1 MSSGRLMG
9 KVAIITGG
17 TSGIGRAGA
26 ERFAREGAQVVVGSR
41 DQAAG
46 EALVRELAGEGFAV
60 TYVATDVARAD
71 DAARLVDAAV
81 KRHGQLDI
89 LWSNA
94 GVQET
99 GTAPETTEA
108 IWDRVIGV
116 NLTGHFHMA
125 KFAIP
130 AMTRT
135 GGGSIIFTASEL
147 GLVGAS
153 DSVAYCA
160 AKGGVVNM
168 TRAMA
173 IDCAPAA
180 IRVNCLCPGAIR
192 TPMLERWFREA
203 PDPGLLEAKQTA
215 PIPLGRFGRPEE
227 IAAAALFLAS
237 DEASY
242 MTGAIQLVDGGVT
255 TGYGV

>member
-1 MSSGRLMG
+1 MSNGRLAG

-17 TSGIGRAGA
+17 TSGIGRAGTI
-26 ERFAREGAQVVVGSR
+26 RFAREGARVVVGSR
-41 DQAAG
+41 DRGAG
-46 EALVRELAGEGFAV
+46 DALVAELAGEGLDV
-60 TYVATDVARAD
+60 TFVATDVAKAG
-71 DAARLVDAAV
+71 DAEGLVQAAV
-81 KRHGQLDI
+81 TAHGRLDI

-94 GVQET
+94 GIQET
-99 GTAPETTEA
+99 GTAPETTEE
-108 IWDRVIGV
+108 IWNRVIGV

-125 KFAIP
+125 KSAIP
-130 AMTRT
+130 VMTAN

-153 DSVAYCA
+153 SSLAYCA

-173 IDCAPAA
+173 IDCAPTV
-180 IRVNCLCPGAIR
+180 RVNCLCPGAIQ
-192 TPMLERWFREA
+192 TPMLDRWFREA
-203 PDPGLLEAKQTA
+203 PDPALLERNQIE
-215 PIPLGRFGRPEE
+215 PIPLGRLGRAEE

-237 DEASY
+237 DESSY
-242 MTGAIQLVDGGVT
+242 TTGAIQLVDGGVT

>member
-1 MSSGRLMG
+1 MSSDRLAG

-17 TSGIGRAGA
+17 TSGIGRAGVI
-26 ERFAREGAQVVVGSR
+26 RFAQEGARVVVGSR
-41 DQAAG
+41 DRTAG
-46 EALVRELAGEGFAV
+46 EALVRELAGEGLE
-60 TYVATDVARAD
+60 VAHVPTDVARAE
-71 DAARLVDAAV
+71 DAARLVEAAV
-81 KRHGQLDI
+81 GRHGRLDI

-94 GVQET
+94 GVQEA
-99 GTAPETTEA
+99 GTAPETSEE
-108 IWDRVIGV
+108 IWKRVIGI

-130 AMTRT
+130 VMIGQ
-135 GGGSIIFTASEL
+135 GGGAIIFTASEL

-153 DSVAYCA
+153 STLAYCA

-180 IRVNCLCPGAIR
+180 IRVNCLCPGAIA
-192 TPMLERWFREA
+192 TPMLERWFRES
-203 PDPGLLEAKQTA
+203 PDPALLERKQTE
-215 PIPLGRFGRPEE
+215 PIPLGRLGRPEE
-227 IAAAALFLAS
+227 IAAAAVFLAS
-237 DEASY
+237 DESSY

-255 TGYGV
+255 TGYGI

>member
-1 MSSGRLMG
+1 MSNGRLAG

-17 TSGIGRAGA
+17 TSGIGRAGVI
-26 ERFAREGAQVVVGSR
+26 RFAQEGASVVVGSR
-41 DQAAG
+41 DRTAG
-46 EALVRELAGEGFAV
+46 DALVRELAGWRLDV
-60 TYVATDVARAD
+60 VHVPTDVARSD
-71 DAARLVDAAV
+71 DAARLVEAAV
-81 KRHGQLDI
+81 DRHGRLDV

-94 GVQET
+94 GVQEA
-99 GTAPETTEA
+99 GTAPETTEEV
-108 IWDRVIGV
+108 WGRVIGI

-130 AMTRT
+130 VMAG

-153 DSVAYCA
+153 SSLAYCA

-173 IDCAPAA
+173 IDCAPMS
-180 IRVNCLCPGAIR
+180 IRVNCLCPGAVR
-192 TPMLERWFREA
+192 TPMLERWFRES
-203 PDPGLLEAKQTA
+203 PDPALLERKQTE
-215 PIPLGRFGRPEE
+215 PIPLGRLGRPEE
-227 IAAAALFLAS
+227 IAAAAVFLAS
-237 DEASY
+237 NESSY

-255 TGYGV
+255 TGYGI

>member
-1 MSSGRLMG
+1 MSSGRLAG
-9 KVAIITGG
+9 KVAVITGG
-17 TSGIGRAGA
+17 TSGIGRAGVI
-26 ERFAREGAQVVVGSR
+26 RFAREGASVVVGSR
-41 DQAAG
+41 DRTAG
-46 EALVRELAGEGFAV
+46 EALVRELAGEGLE
-60 TYVATDVARAD
+60 VAHVPTDVARAE
-71 DAARLVDAAV
+71 DAARLVEAV
-81 KRHGQLDI
+81 VGHHGRLDI

-94 GVQET
+94 GVQEA
-99 GTAPETTEA
+99 GTAPETSEE
-108 IWDRVIGV
+108 IWERVIGI

-125 KFAIP
+125 KFTIP
-130 AMTRT
+130 VMTRQ
-135 GGGSIIFTASEL
+135 GGGAIIFTASEL

-153 DSVAYCA
+153 SSLAYCA

-203 PDPGLLEAKQTA
+203 PDPALLERRQTE
-215 PIPLGRFGRPEE
+215 PIPLGRLGRPEE
-227 IAAAALFLAS
+227 IAAAAVFLAS
-237 DEASY
+237 DESSY

-255 TGYGV
+255 TGYGI